1 MPRPKL
7 YIDIETRSRV
17 DLKKFGVYA
26 YSRCPDFAI
35 LIASYAMEDDPVQT
49 AFGIGEITAIDGLW
63 SPKVEKVA
71 HNAQFERVCFSR
83 VSGHHDVCYCGGPS
97 KEDPWL
103 KCNNECG
110 GREGTFLDPADWR
123 DTQAIAG
130 EHGYP
135 QSLAQLGKALDGEEK
150 DEAGTRLI
158 NLFCKPVATGKRRGQ
173 WNGPETH
180 PMEWLDFVAY
190 CEQDVE
196 VLRDV
201 DRKLP
206 DWPTETERKLFYV
219 DQAIADRGIQI
230 DMELALSAVSAGKEN
245 AEEQMARARELT
257 GLENPNSV
265 QQISRWIGEQGIK
278 VPNMKAE
285 TVEKLLDGDLRA
297 DVREVLE
304 LRQELALAAPKKFE
318 AALQAAGADGRLRGT
333 LKFFGA
339 HTGRWAGRGTQIQ
352 NLPRHTFTKG
362 KEHDD
367 DSQEACIFDVKAGFG
382 ASSDNLKRLVRPMFI
397 VDGCVID
404 YSSIEARVIAWVAGE
419 DWALKAFAGGRDI
432 YVETAERMSTPE
444 HPLDRSQGKVAV
456 LALGYNG
463 GVNSLRAMGADGD
476 DDTLRRLVVQWR
488 KANPAIVRL
497 WARLGDA
504 FGDTGPVGK
513 HLRVTES
520 HDKMGRAVHI
530 ELPSGRAISYHGTK
544 WERYTQIDSKTGR
557 KQAKEGWRYA
567 DPKNPFN
574 FRQRIGTY
582 GGRLAENIT
591 QAIARDVLGEALI
604 RLEENGFRVVGHV
617 HDEILVE
624 GSYDYAAV
632 KDIMTELPDWATGL
646 PIDGDGFTTYRYR
659 KG

>member
-17 DLKKFGVYA
+17 DLKKFGVYP
-26 YSRCPDFAI
+26 YTRCPDFRI
-35 LIASYAMEDDPVQT
+35 LIASFAMDDDPVET
-49 AFGIGEITAIDGLW
+49 AHSQQEIAAIPGLFD
-63 SPKVEKVA
+63 SRVEKVA
-71 HNAQFERVCFSR
+71 HNAQFERISFSAFIR
-83 VSGHHDVCYCGGPS
+83 
-97 KEDPWL
+97 EDPQD
-103 KCNNECG
+103 C
-110 GREGTFLDPADWR
+110 TFLDPADWR

-158 NLFCKPVATGKRRGQ
+158 NLFCKPVPTGKRKGQ
-173 WNGPETH
+173 WNDHTTH
-180 PMEWLDFVAY
+180 PEEWLDFIAY

-201 DRKLP
+201 DRTLP
-206 DWPTETERKLFYV
+206 DWPTETERRLFIV
-219 DQAIADRGIQI
+219 DQLMADRGILI
-230 DMELALSAVSAGKEN
+230 DSKLAREAVAAGKEN
-245 AEEQMARARELT
+245 AAEQMARSRELT

-265 QQISRWIGEQGIK
+265 QQISGWLQAQGIK
-278 VPNMKAE
+278 LPNMRAE
-285 TVEKLLDGDLRA
+285 TVEKLLDGDLRP
-297 DVREVLE
+297 DIREVLE

-318 AALQAAGADGRLRGT
+318 TALTAVEPDSRLRGT

-352 NLPRHTFTKG
+352 NLPRHAFQWINPETGK
-362 KEHDD
+362 KEHDEVG
-367 DSQEACIFDVKAGFG
+367 QEAAILDLMNGWG
-382 ASSDNLKRLVRPMFI
+382 SSSDNLKRLVRPMFI
-397 VDGCVID
+397 VDGSVID
-404 YSSIEARVIAWVAGE
+404 YSSIEARVLAWLAGE
-419 DWALKAFAGGRDI
+419 EWALKAFRDGRDI
-432 YVETAERMSTPE
+432 YVETAERMSTPD

-463 GVNSLRAMGADGD
+463 GTNSLRAMGADGD
-476 DDTLRRLVVQWR
+476 EETLKRLVIQWR
-488 KANPAIVRL
+488 KANPAITRL
-497 WARLGDA
+497 WQRLGDA
-504 FGDTGPVGK
+504 FGDTGAVGK
-513 HLRVTES
+513 RLSIRES

-530 ELPSGRAISYHGTK
+530 QLPSGREISYHGTK

-574 FRQRIGTY
+574 HRQRIGTY
-582 GGRLAENIT
+582 GGRLAENVT
-591 QAIARDVLGEALI
+591 QAVARDVLAEALI
-604 RLEENGFRVVGHV
+604 RLQDNGFRVVGHV

-624 GSYDYAAV
+624 GSYDYDAIEQ
-632 KDIMTELPDWATGL
+632 IMTEVPSWATGL